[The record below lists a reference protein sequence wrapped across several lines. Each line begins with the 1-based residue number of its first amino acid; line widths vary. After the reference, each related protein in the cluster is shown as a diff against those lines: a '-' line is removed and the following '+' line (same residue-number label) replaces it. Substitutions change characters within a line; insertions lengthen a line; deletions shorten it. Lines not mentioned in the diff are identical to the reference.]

1 MPDLNPY
8 LLRIKE
14 FLEAVPTEQGKKV
27 DWHEVMERKEAAQMA
42 LLALS
47 KTVKGSEPKTD
58 ESFHT

>member
-14 FLEAVPTEQGKKV
+14 FLEAVPTEKGQKV
-27 DWHEVMERKEAAQMA
+27 DWHEVMERKEAARMA

-47 KTVKGSEPKTD
+47 KIVKGNKPKTD
-58 ESFHT
+58 ESLHT